1 MKYFRIRTLL
11 CNRSNFSYIFC
22 ELEVCLDEGIWP
34 TIGQTVLLNKNI
46 KYLLYVY
53 CVTPPSIIV
62 TRAKCKNVDIIAM
75 QITNIE
81 TLYTL
86 VTFIDSNSLLKQI
99 LSIVRSFPF
108 VFFFLIKTYSDMP
121 LRHLVRHFIS
131 HFKVIYLVVVL
142 QIVQYIYVQNS
153 KLNKKVINKM
163 KEEKKSRISCFNYL
177 CNQIRLCYR

>member
-1 MKYFRIRTLL
+1 
-11 CNRSNFSYIFC
+11 
-22 ELEVCLDEGIWP
+22 
-34 TIGQTVLLNKNI
+34 
-46 KYLLYVY
+46 
-53 CVTPPSIIV
+53 
-62 TRAKCKNVDIIAM
+62 M

-142 QIVQYIYVQNS
+142 QIVQYICTKQ
-153 KLNKKVINKM
+153 
-163 KEEKKSRISCFNYL
+163 
-177 CNQIRLCYR
+177 